1 MNIYPDVNCAIIH
14 LITSN
19 LYAIIPVLVVTF
31 LPTLYR
37 EIHEP
42 TMWRSLHIVYTSD
55 YGIQDI
61 KALDFM
67 QCMKRWQETQAALID
82 ILKFQMSSRLS
93 IGYRTDL

>member
-1 MNIYPDVNCAIIH
+1 
-14 LITSN
+14 
-19 LYAIIPVLVVTF
+19 
-31 LPTLYR
+31 
-37 EIHEP
+37 
-42 TMWRSLHIVYTSD
+42 MWRSLHIVYTSD

-93 IGYRTDL
+93 IGCRTDL